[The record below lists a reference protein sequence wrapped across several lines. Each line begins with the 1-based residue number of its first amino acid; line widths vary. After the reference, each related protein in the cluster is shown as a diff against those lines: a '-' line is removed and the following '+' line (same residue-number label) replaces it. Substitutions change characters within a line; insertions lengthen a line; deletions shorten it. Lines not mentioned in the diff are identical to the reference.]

1 MRVAHEDEDFLGRAK
16 IANPGTTSVC
26 LALFQDFPL
35 YIEVLTT
42 VFELPNVL
50 RQSRTSTL
58 VGMSETSSVPIV
70 PLLESTRP
78 RPPLPL
84 DTPDPEKSFG
94 TTPLSIRL
102 LSKTLASNF

>member
-70 PLLESTRP
+70 PLLESQVSKP
-78 RPPLPL
+78 RVG
-84 DTPDPEKSFG
+84 FG
-94 TTPLSIRL
+94 CTIVGVDCGLVH
-102 LSKTLASNF
+102 